1 MTYGQIAEKARRYS
15 RMSESGVNDAD
26 VYALISDSTEQF
38 GLDVHGLPLEDY
50 PSIEATFDL
59 YDNMAFHLTITGGAN
74 AVDSDVVVTDTNTN
88 DMTGTEAA
96 AELQSQI
103 RAAGASTVTVSWSP
117 YAFTVDSLDG
127 TAISITE
134 PSDSSSYSDA
144 TDLLFG
150 GPASVAASSVTG
162 GFPTGCTVEC
172 DLSADVVTIQQ
183 VFWDGYPLQQAPEV
197 YFVEPR
203 TQGTPAYYHIKGKKL
218 RLYPAPG
225 EQKRLVVRY
234 KGIPTPTSVGDLNG
248 STSVDLVPNEYH
260 MALCYFAASHLAAM
274 NYEMKISDRYRYL
287 YQKEVFKYISRY
299 NNRITE
305 TNQDA
310 VQPLW
315 YRVVT

>member
-26 VYALISDSTEQF
+26 VYALISDACEQF
-38 GLDVHGLPLEDY
+38 GLDVHGFPLEDY
-50 PSIEATFDL
+50 PSIGATFDL

-74 AVDSDVVVTDTNTN
+74 AIDSDVVVTDSSTN
-88 DMTGTEAA
+88 DMTGSEAA
-96 AELQSQI
+96 AELQAQI
-103 RAAGASTVTVSWSP
+103 QAAGASTATVTWSP
-117 YAFTVDSLDG
+117 YAFTVDSVDG
-127 TAISITE
+127 TAIAITA

-150 GPASVAASSVTG
+150 GTVSASASSVSG

-172 DLSADVVTIQQ
+172 DLNADVVTVQQ
-183 VFWDGYPLQQAPEV
+183 VFWDRYPLQQAPEI
-197 YFVEPR
+197 YMTEPQM
-203 TQGTPAYYHIKGKKL
+203 TGTPAYYHIKGKKL
-218 RLYPAPG
+218 RLYPVPN
-225 EQKRLVVRY
+225 EQKRLAVRY

-248 STSVDLVPNEYH
+248 STAVNIVPPEYH
-260 MALCYFAASHLAAM
+260 MALVYRAACELAAM
-274 NYEMKISDRYRYL
+274 NYEMKVSDRYMYL
-287 YQKEVFKYISRY
+287 YGKEVSKYITRY

-305 TNQDA
+305 TNKDA